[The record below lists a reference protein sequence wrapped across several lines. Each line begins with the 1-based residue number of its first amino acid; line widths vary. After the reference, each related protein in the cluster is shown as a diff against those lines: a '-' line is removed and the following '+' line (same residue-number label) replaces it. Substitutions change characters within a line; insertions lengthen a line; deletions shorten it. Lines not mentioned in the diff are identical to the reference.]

1 MKMLHP
7 NNNNNFKTLVTSES
21 DILSDEL
28 QKLRK
33 LLVDANNQSLQ
44 IKTEILVSFLNR
56 LSVTYNLFNRVL
68 H

>member
-7 NNNNNFKTLVTSES
+7 NNNNFKTLVTSES

-28 QKLRK
+28 QKLRN
-33 LLVDANNQSLQ
+33 LLVDANNQSLSV
-44 IKTEILVSFLNR
+44 KTEILVSFLNR